1 MLACIH
7 KSLFEWKSP
16 QKGTFP
22 FKWKVIK
29 GNHLRSNHL
38 KSNYKIFVVV
48 HSIKMVYLSL
58 NKLKKIAKIRRI
70 KAYKSMSE
78 ERLLSVLSKSKSVK
92 EIAKN
97 FDDE

>member
-1 MLACIH
+1 
-7 KSLFEWKSP
+7 
-16 QKGTFP
+16 
-22 FKWKVIK
+22 
-29 GNHLRSNHL
+29 
-38 KSNYKIFVVV
+38 
-48 HSIKMVYLSL
+48 MVYLSL